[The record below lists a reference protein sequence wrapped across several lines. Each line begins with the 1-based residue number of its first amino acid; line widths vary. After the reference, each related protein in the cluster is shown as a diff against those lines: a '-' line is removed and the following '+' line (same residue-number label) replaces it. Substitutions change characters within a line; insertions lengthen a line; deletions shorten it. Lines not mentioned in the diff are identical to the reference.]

1 MAKTET
7 PKDTYAAMT
16 VRIPCE
22 LSKRIKYFM
31 VDNDVTQQEVVI
43 DALEAYLA
51 KHKAKNA

>member
-22 LSKRIKYFM
+22 LSKKLKYFM
-31 VDNDVTQQEVVI
+31 VDNDVTQQDAVI
-43 DALEAYLA
+43 AALEAYLA
-51 KHKAKNA
+51 KRKAGA